1 MKKLHPR
8 AVWIFFCQSF
18 IIILCFSL
26 YVGSMFFSLFSL
38 RKGGGFGLSFARL
51 MIIILLSIVFS
62 YIWAR
67 LKYSSWRYELT
78 ENAIRIEKGVI
89 TKKYISIPYQRVQ
102 NVDIYRG
109 ILARIF
115 RLSDLHIQ
123 TAGYSGG
130 SGKYGRGGTEG
141 KLPGLDIQVAEQ
153 LREGLIRKV
162 SGTKQGL

>member
-1 MKKLHPR
+1 
-8 AVWIFFCQSF
+8 
-18 IIILCFSL
+18 
-26 YVGSMFFSLFSL
+26 MFFSLSSL
-38 RKGGGFGLSFARL
+38 RRGKVLGLSFERL
-51 MIIILLSIVFS
+51 MVVILLSLIFS

-67 LKYSSWRYELT
+67 LKYSSWRYELV
-78 ENAIRIEKGVI
+78 ENAIRIEKGII

-115 RLSDLHIQ
+115 KLSDLHIQ

-130 SGKYGRGGTEG
+130 YGKYGKGGTEG

-153 LREGLIRKV
+153 LREGLVGKV